1 MKNESEQEAKVM
13 SGEERDNFRGQT
25 IEEDGTVRDEIT
37 SQQAYDQSHYGQSQ
51 GRQRQ
56 SVFQFVTSQLPLRV
70 KLALGIIV
78 FCVIAIIIGV
88 LGLIVAAMP
97 YLLGLLAIYFVYTI
111 VKSLFFRS

>member
-25 IEEDGTVRDEIT
+25 IEEDGTVRDDIT
-37 SQQAYDQSHYGQSQ
+37 SQRSYDQSHYGQTKGQ
-51 GRQRQ
+51 HQ
-56 SVFQFVTSQLPLRV
+56 SVFHFVTSQLPLRV

-78 FCVIAIIIGV
+78 FCVVAVIIGV

-97 YLLGLLAIYFVYTI
+97 YLLGLLAIYFVYNI